1 MASNLEEL
9 RTSIIR
15 HLAADPILATALEG
29 RVFVDPSTDLPSA
42 WIGITH
48 DRSDEEWEEFLI
60 TVHVRLGSGA
70 EQARNLIEQV
80 AAALKESPAA
90 DRLTISDW
98 SQVHSEVRPVQDNDG
113 LRGLVRYRAR
123 LSLL

>member
-9 RTSIIR
+9 RTTIIR

-29 RVFVDPSTDLPSA
+29 RVLADPSTDLPSA
-42 WIGITH
+42 WIGITQ

-60 TVHVRLGSGA
+60 TVHVRLGSGT
-70 EQARNLIEQV
+70 EQARQLIEQV
-80 AAALKESPAA
+80 AAALKEPPAVDGA
-90 DRLTISDW
+90 AISDW
-98 SQVHSEVRPVQDNDG
+98 SQVHSEVRPVQDNGG

-123 LSLL
+123 LKLF